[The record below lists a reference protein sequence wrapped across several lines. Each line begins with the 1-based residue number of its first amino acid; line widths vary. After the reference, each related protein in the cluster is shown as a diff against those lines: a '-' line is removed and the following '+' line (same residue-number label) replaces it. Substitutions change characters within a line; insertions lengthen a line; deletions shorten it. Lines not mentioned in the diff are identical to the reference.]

1 MLHLVFQSPIQ
12 KAVLERFDSGGD
24 VIFLENAVLNLMK
37 GSAIVQYLPNYC
49 AYFALAEELT
59 ARGISHTELLS
70 CIKPIEYQEFV
81 ALTIKNMVIQT
92 WN

>member
-12 KAVLERFDSGGD
+12 NAVLERFDSGGD

-37 GSAIVQYLPNYC
+37 GSAIAQYLPNHC
-49 AYFALAEELT
+49 AYFALTEEIK
-59 ARGISHTELLS
+59 ARGISEAELLS
-70 CIKPIEYQEFV
+70 CVKAIGYEEFV
-81 ALTIKNMVIQT
+81 ALTIKNRVIQT